1 MLQMPRLLIINHF
14 RLGDIIHTLPI
25 AYHYHSL
32 GWEVDYEC
40 ADQYH
45 SLFALVDYARPV
57 LADDRRSDYDDAI
70 NLQVWPDRF
79 VEWQESGLKLF
90 DFVYRRFDGVDRTI
104 RLAPAPHL
112 DVPESVS
119 VSTLVFPAGHS
130 TTTRHNPE
138 LVIATAK
145 CRWPNDPII
154 VLGEAAHGLTPVPSV
169 PHLVEYIRRA
179 KNVLTIN
186 TAPTVIASAVRNSYH
201 HVWEPVWRENWTNP
215 NQVSIRLL

>member
-1 MLQMPRLLIINHF
+1 MPRLLIINHF

-40 ADQYH
+40 AYQYH
-45 SLFALVDYARPV
+45 SLFELVDYARPV
-57 LADDRRSDYDDAI
+57 LADDRRSDYDNAV

-79 VEWQESGLKLF
+79 VEWQESGLTLF

-130 TTTRHNPE
+130 TTTKHHPE

-154 VLGEAAHGLTPVPSV
+154 ILGEAAHGLTPVPSV

-201 HVWEPVWRENWTNP
+201 HVWEPVWRENWTSP